1 MGRGLA
7 SSPRQ
12 QTWPQVAP
20 EEVWIRHKEKLLL
33 SESGQAL
40 EWLPREVVE
49 LPSLPVFKRH
59 LDEELRDTVEW
70 LVVAMVMGEWLD

>member
-1 MGRGLA
+1 MRRGLA

-40 EWLPREVVE
+40 EWPAQRGGG
-49 LPSLPVFKRH
+49 
-59 LDEELRDTVEW
+59 
-70 LVVAMVMGEWLD
+70 VAVPGSV